1 MKSFKLIKAAIIL
14 QALYAFLP
22 ILRVSPDIIRIALRM
37 TPFLLVTLGVFI
49 SKDKK
54 LRGVYLIV
62 NGFALLI
69 GFLRSMV
76 YANGIGPSILMN
88 CATSMLYWITV
99 VEGVYLLSHCSYQQA
114 SKILKVA
121 AILVA
126 ITCFTSILGSIA
138 FPGAIRESSDFSEE
152 EFAYY
157 WFNMGTY
164 SFIYAIT
171 FFMPIC
177 LFYIKNKSVLL
188 FSRSQNK
195 ILVRVLLVEIFM
207 AIFFSQF
214 MTALIIALVGVFC
227 FLCSSKSFKAYRKKF
242 FRLSIGG
249 IAFLIVLA
257 PIVNLMASLLE
268 GWGLEGLHERF
279 MGVYQVLTGGFLAAE
294 GDVGARVFLYG
305 LSLQHF
311 LVNPVFGLW
320 GELGFSRAPQFS
332 ADELLNTSYATQ
344 CVGQHSDIIDL
355 LGGNGLFGFILF
367 FAFIIWFWKNAKKYA
382 TSESALTFMHA
393 ALVMFVVYGVFDAS
407 LACLDVALTLFVL
420 VPIVLL
426 ANKTDQLV
434 TN

>member
-1 MKSFKLIKAAIIL
+1 MA
-14 QALYAFLP
+14 
-22 ILRVSPDIIRIALRM
+22 
-37 TPFLLVTLGVFI
+37 PFLFVTLGVFI
-49 SKDKK
+49 SRDKK
-54 LRGVYLIV
+54 IRKVYLIV
-62 NGFALLI
+62 NVFALLL

-76 YANGIGPSILMN
+76 YANGIVPSILMN

-99 VEGVYLLSHCSYQQA
+99 VEGVYIISYFSYKQ
-114 SKILKVA
+114 SSNILRFA
-121 AILVA
+121 AVLVA

-157 WFNMGTY
+157 WLNMGTY

-177 LFYIKNKSVLL
+177 LFYVKNRSVLL
-188 FSRSQNK
+188 FNRSQNK
-195 ILVRVLLVEIFM
+195 FLVRGLLVLIFL

-227 FLCSSKSFKAYRKKF
+227 FFCSSYSFKAYQKRFVKM
-242 FRLSIGG
+242 SVGG
-249 IAFLIVLA
+249 IVFLIVLA
-257 PIVNLMASLLE
+257 PIVNIMATLLE

-311 LVNPVFGLW
+311 FINPVFGLW

-332 ADELLNTSYATQ
+332 ADELLNSNYATQ

-355 LGGNGLFGFILF
+355 LGGNGLFGLILF
-367 FAFIIWFWKNAKKYA
+367 LSFIIWFWQNAKKYT
-382 TSESALTFMHA
+382 TSGSALTFMHA

-420 VPIVLL
+420 VPIVLK
-426 ANKTDQLV
+426 ANKTEQFSI
-434 TN
+434 NKY